1 MIVCLC
7 EGVSDREV
15 STAIREGARTVESV
29 GRKCGAGTSCG
40 GCSHMI
46 EKLLRHESTVTCQHA
61 APATAAPS
69 SSRVSR

>member
-15 STAIREGARTVESV
+15 SSAIRDGARTVESI

-40 GCSHMI
+40 GCSHVLQRM
-46 EKLLRHESTVTCQHA
+46 LHDQCNVRQA
-61 APATAAPS
+61 ASAPPPPPQTHQL
-69 SSRVSR
+69 VG